1 MSEPTVPAA
10 RIPAW
15 DLPTR
20 VFHWTLVALIICAWA
35 SFEFSEEL
43 GDPRLVWHRW
53 NGLAVLT
60 LIVWRILWGL
70 AGPSSARFKSFVR
83 GPSAALTYAR
93 DLYSGT
99 PRHFIGHNPLGGF
112 VILALLGLVGAIGA
126 LGLFALE
133 HNDLATGPLY
143 RYAGE
148 AWAKI
153 WTSWHRFLFEP
164 ILIILIAVH
173 VTANVLY
180 GVVKK
185 EPLIPAMI
193 TGKKPAADYED
204 MALSAPISHPVS
216 RAVALLAIAAIIVFG
231 GILALGGKLP

>member
-1 MSEPTVPAA
+1 MAA
-10 RIPAW
+10 
-15 DLPTR
+15 
-20 VFHWTLVALIICAWA
+20 
-35 SFEFSEEL
+35 
-43 GDPRLVWHRW
+43 
-53 NGLAVLT
+53 
-60 LIVWRILWGL
+60 
-70 AGPSSARFKSFVR
+70 
-83 GPSAALTYAR
+83 
-93 DLYSGT
+93 

-112 VILALLGLVGAIGA
+112 VIIALIGLVGAIGT
-126 LGLFALE
+126 LGLFTLE

-204 MALSAPISHPVS
+204 MALSAPISRPVL

>member
-1 MSEPTVPAA
+1 MPETTVPAA
-10 RIPAW
+10 PVPAW

-20 VFHWTLVALIICAWA
+20 VFHWTLVALILCAWA

-70 AGPSSARFKSFVR
+70 AGPSSVRFRSFVR

-93 DLYSGT
+93 DLYDGT

-112 VILALLGLVGAIGA
+112 VILALIGLVAAIGT
-126 LGLFALE
+126 LGLFTLE

-143 RYAGE
+143 KYAGE

-204 MALSAPISHPVS
+204 MALSAPISNPVS
-216 RAVALLAIAAIIVFG
+216 RAVALLAIAATIVFG